1 MTQDTPQHF
10 VKDELPDFPTAEK
23 SIIGKLLLVGSF
35 NATTSKIEIIK
46 PEEFKSEKP
55 KLLFNYFLD
64 LAKRKETFRFLD
76 FDKDYN
82 ELFLRDND
90 ITAEYLMECA
100 ETFSNYDADKSVEVF
115 RRRKVLENM
124 KDAWYSIDMD
134 ESNPD
139 GFIKD
144 LEKIKE
150 DYYSIIDDVGAT
162 FLSDIS
168 DDAEVSL
175 PPIPIPYIPALEKVL
190 WGGWQRGQSYI
201 VVAPSG
207 YGKSSFGI
215 TIAEETAKPFS
226 VEVLTNKKIEM
237 GYKVLFVS
245 IEMKKERIYW
255 RFASKATGINSKL
268 LNRPELAK
276 DDYRKQEAIEGRE
289 KAKDL
294 FKNYYLK
301 IADGVNQHDKIIE
314 LIDTQCKMGNV
325 DMVIIDYIGLV
336 GNDKAK
342 DDWQRAS
349 KFAEA
354 MLYLTKK
361 HNIVNIELAQYT
373 KGNSESGVDERG
385 RLGKKGMYEIA
396 GGAAVAQSAD
406 CIIALYQ
413 TEQQIAREQVSLAN
427 KIQSQSCLK
436 LLKNRDDVAIEGVV
450 MDWNKARNSF
460 READGPRG

>member
-1 MTQDTPQHF
+1 MAQDIPQHF

-23 SIIGKLLLVGSF
+23 AIIGTLILEGSF
-35 NATTSKIEIIK
+35 NARVSKTSMIK
-46 PEEFKSEKP
+46 PDEFKSEKA
-55 KLLFNYFLD
+55 KLLFTYFLY
-64 LAKRKETFRFLD
+64 LAERKETFKFYD
-76 FDKDYN
+76 FDIEHN

-90 ITAEYLMECA
+90 IPVEYLMDCVECLSIYNL
-100 ETFSNYDADKSVEVF
+100 EQSVEVF
-115 RRRKVLENM
+115 RRKKVLESM
-124 KDAWYSIDMD
+124 KDAWYSIDLD
-134 ESNPD
+134 DSNPD
-139 GFIKD
+139 KFIAD
-144 LEKIKE
+144 VEKIKE
-150 DYYSIIDDVGAT
+150 EYYSIIEDVGAT

-168 DDAEVSL
+168 NEAEVSL
-175 PPIPIPYIPALEKVL
+175 PPIPTPYLPALEEVL
-190 WGGWQRGQSYI
+190 WGGFQRGQSYI

-215 TIAEETAKPFS
+215 TVAEETAKPIS
-226 VEVLTNKKIEM
+226 IRVGTGEQVKM

-255 RFASKATGINSKL
+255 RFASKATGLNSKL

-276 DDYRKQEAIEGRE
+276 DEFRRKEAIEGRQ
-289 KAKDL
+289 KAKDM

-314 LIDTQCKMGNV
+314 LIDTQSKMGNV

-354 MLYLTKK
+354 MLSLTKK
-361 HNIVNIELAQYT
+361 HNFVNIELAQYT

-413 TEQQIAREQVSLAN
+413 TEAQIAKEQVNISN

-460 READGPRG
+460 RQAEIF